1 MTPSAW
7 ASNIGGAV
15 RPKAFAVLRLM
26 TQLELG
32 RLSPLT
38 VEIDPVTNAPMAS

>member
-26 TQLELG
+26 TSWNLVG
-32 RLSPLT
+32 FRP
-38 VEIDPVTNAPMAS
+38 